1 MKDIKL
7 FTQIPNNN
15 LVIQITTNCDILPP
29 PKRTTYCK
37 FMMKRIILIG
47 SRLWGSKFCLA
58 HEFFAADRFLKFL
71 LFIFFYVWHTSSV
84 YLLQKTSREKEN
96 KYLTLVQSLSWIIAA
111 RTYKFAS
118 NVKSKHIFWTSY
130 WISFLF
136 ATYSQED
143 LMLVQCLHNHSASG
157 CLEITFHHTTLM
169 ERSRVTPTLSTHS
182 SSSVS
187 KYRLSQTLQS
197 ARQSVKYL
205 RSSER

>member
-1 MKDIKL
+1 MEDIKL
-7 FTQIPNNN
+7 FTQILNNN
-15 LVIQITTNCDILPP
+15 LVIQITTNCDTLPP
-29 PKRTTYCK
+29 PKRTTDCK

-71 LFIFFYVWHTSSV
+71 LFIFFMFGTQV
-84 YLLQKTSREKEN
+84 QFIFCKKTSREKEN
-96 KYLTLVQSLSWIIAA
+96 KYLTLVQSLFWIIAA

-136 ATYSQED
+136 ATNSQED

>member
-1 MKDIKL
+1 MIFCHHRSEPRIASSWWKDSDW
-7 FTQIPNNN
+7 FAP
-15 LVIQITTNCDILPP
+15 VGFEILP
-29 PKRTTYCK
+29 
-37 FMMKRIILIG
+37 G
-47 SRLWGSKFCLA
+47 SRIFRGGSLFKVSFI
-58 HEFFAADRFLKFL
+58 HFFFMFGTQVQ
-71 LFIFFYVWHTSSV
+71 FIFCK
-84 YLLQKTSREKEN
+84 KTSREKEN
-96 KYLTLVQSLSWIIAA
+96 KYLTLVPSLSWIIAA

-118 NVKSKHIFWTSY
+118 NVKSKDIFWTSY

-205 RSSER
+205 RSSERKSEFSMFCHDTSFDNSVQHP